1 MSGLAPSAEP
11 RAQIGGSTPLSTGS
25 PGATRRR
32 GDRLVGSSRAIQRAI
47 EQISVAG
54 RGRFHVFVSAEDG
67 AEKELIARLVHQA
80 SDWTSGGFFAL
91 DASLVPETLLARELL
106 GCERGALPSLPTE
119 SVGAFARNA
128 GGTVLIDRIEAIP
141 RDLQRVLA
149 VALGDGQ
156 IRRVGA
162 SATVPLEC
170 RVIGSSIESLDSLVQ
185 SGKLDPDLGDRLR
198 LLEIR
203 IPALRDRRE
212 DVLPLAAR
220 ALTVASEEIEREL
233 GRPASARGFT
243 REAQER
249 MRDYGWPGNERELL
263 ERVRAALRMARGEE
277 IDADDLQ
284 LGSEASDEV
293 PSFRDAKRAF
303 ERDYVGR
310 VLRLCGGN
318 ISRAARI
325 AKKDRKD
332 FYDVLRRNGIDP
344 DEFR

>member
-1 MSGLAPSAEP
+1 M
-11 RAQIGGSTPLSTGS
+11 
-25 PGATRRR
+25 
-32 GDRLVGSSRAIQRAI
+32 
-47 EQISVAG
+47 
-54 RGRFHVFVSAEDG
+54 
-67 AEKELIARLVHQA
+67 
-80 SDWTSGGFFAL
+80 
-91 DASLVPETLLARELL
+91 
-106 GCERGALPSLPTE
+106 
-119 SVGAFARNA
+119 
-128 GGTVLIDRIEAIP
+128 
-141 RDLQRVLA
+141 
-149 VALGDGQ
+149 
-156 IRRVGA
+156 
-162 SATVPLEC
+162 
-170 RVIGSSIESLDSLVQ
+170 Q
-185 SGKLDPDLGDRLR
+185 SGKLDPDLGERLR

-220 ALTVASEEIEREL
+220 ALALAGEEIEREL
-233 GRPASARGFT
+233 GRPANARGFT